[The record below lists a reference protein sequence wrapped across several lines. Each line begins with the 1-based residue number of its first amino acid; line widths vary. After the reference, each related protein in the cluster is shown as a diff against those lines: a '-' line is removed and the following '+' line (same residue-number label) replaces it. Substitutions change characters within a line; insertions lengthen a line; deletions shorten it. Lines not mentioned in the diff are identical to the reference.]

1 MSLVIDAPESLPATA
16 LPTVDDAPVC
26 GSPTTALSSW
36 WRTVLNRFN
45 QPLFS
50 VDGSKPPPEAAIDYL
65 ARKHPFLYMKAL
77 SG

>member
-1 MSLVIDAPESLPATA
+1 MSSVIDAPEFLPAAA
-16 LPTVDDAPVC
+16 LPTVDDALVC
-26 GSPTTALSSW
+26 VSPTTTPSSW
-36 WRTVLNRFN
+36 WRALLSRLN

-65 ARKHPFLYMKAL
+65 ARKHTFLYIKAL

>member
-1 MSLVIDAPESLPATA
+1 MSPVIDAPKSLPATA
-16 LPTVDDAPVC
+16 LPTVDDTRVC
-26 GSPTTALSSW
+26 GSPTTAPSSW
-36 WRTVLNRFN
+36 WRALLSRFN

-65 ARKHPFLYMKAL
+65 ARKHTFLYIKAL

>member
-1 MSLVIDAPESLPATA
+1 MSLVIDAPESLPAAT

-26 GSPTTALSSW
+26 VSPTTAPLSW
-36 WRTVLNRFN
+36 WRTLLSRFN

-50 VDGSKPPPEAAIDYL
+50 VEGSKPPPEAAIDYL
-65 ARKHPFLYMKAL
+65 AREHTFLYIKAL